1 MLFEAKLEKVLFNT
15 FNKRGESLKKVL
27 QVFTFYLVA
36 SLVFLAYSTAGY
48 AEQAALKEGMSG
60 ESVLKLQQ
68 ELSALGYYQGTPD
81 GSFGPGT
88 RSAVACFQSAN
99 NLTVDGIAGASTLE
113 ALSLLNLSGGG
124 SSALKE
130 GMSGDS
136 VLKLQQRLHD
146 LGYHQ
151 GTPDGSYGPATRSAV
166 AGFQAANNLTV
177 DGIAGSSTLQAML
190 LAGTASGGQSALK
203 QGMSG
208 DGVLNLQQKLR
219 DLGYYQG
226 TPDGYFGPGT
236 YNAVVNF
243 QHDNNLTA
251 DGIAGTG
258 TLDTLCQMS
267 SHVSSANNTANDG
280 SAALKQGMSGDSVLK
295 LQTKLIELGYYQGAP
310 DGTFGPGTRSAV
322 ANFQYDNRLTVDGVA
337 GEKTLLALQSANPQV
352 ALANRGQ
359 AIGRDALAIVE
370 FAKKYLGVSY
380 VWAGQGPSGFDC
392 SGFTYYVF
400 DHFGIALPR
409 MADGQYNAGSKV
421 SNLQPGDLVFFTTY
435 EPGPSHVGIYIG
447 DNEFIHASSG
457 AGVVTITSLSEA
469 YYKARYLGARR
480 VIG

>member
-1 MLFEAKLEKVLFNT
+1 M
-15 FNKRGESLKKVL
+15 KRIL
-27 QVFTFYLVA
+27 QIFAFCLVT
-36 SLVFLAYSTAGY
+36 SFVFLFYSAAGY
-48 AEQAALKEGMSG
+48 AEQSALKEGMSG
-60 ESVLKLQQ
+60 DDVLKLQQ
-68 ELSALGYYQGTPD
+68 KLSALGYYQGAPD

-88 RSAVACFQSAN
+88 RSAVASFQSAN

-113 ALSLLNLSGGG
+113 ALSLLSLSSGGA
-124 SSALKE
+124 SALKE

-136 VLKLQQRLHD
+136 VLKLQQRLHE
-146 LGYHQ
+146 LGYYQ
-151 GTPDGSYGPATRSAV
+151 GTPDGSFGPATRSAV
-166 AGFQAANNLTV
+166 ASFQAASNLTV
-177 DGIAGSSTLQAML
+177 DGIAGASTLQAML
-190 LAGTASGGQSALK
+190 AVGSESGGQALK

-208 DGVLNLQQKLR
+208 DNVLKLQQKLR

-226 TPDGYFGPGT
+226 TPDGFFGPGT

-243 QHDNNLTA
+243 QHDNKLTA

-258 TLDTLCQMS
+258 TLEALRQVGSVIS
-267 SHVSSANNTANDG
+267 SSNNTAG
-280 SAALKQGMSGDSVLK
+280 AETAALKQGMSGDRVLQ

-310 DGTFGPGTRSAV
+310 DGSFGPGTRSAV

-337 GEKTLLALQSANPQV
+337 GEQTLLALQSANPQV

-359 AIGRDALAIVE
+359 ALERDAQAIVA
-370 FAKKYLGVSY
+370 FAKQYLGVPY

-400 DHFGIALPR
+400 DYFGIDLPR
-409 MADGQYNAGSKV
+409 VADGQYSAGNRV
-421 SNLQPGDLVFFTTY
+421 SNPQPGDLVFFTTY

-447 DNEFIHASSG
+447 DNQFIHASSG
-457 AGVVTITSLSEA
+457 AGVVTITSLSDS
-469 YYKARYLGARR
+469 YYEARYLGARR